1 MTFWVTI
8 IRTCHVSRSAPRA
21 MSKVWVRDIQKRIE
35 RVIFRCAPSSW
46 HSDVHWICVI
56 EMTYWDTLSRGW
68 RSMPTRVWVRV
79 AFRCALSS
87 WDLDSIEIEMTYWD
101 TLIRSRHVS
110 RSECR
115 QECEFATFRCI
126 LSSCDLDDLL
136 SHANSSR
143 VMLSTQSDVES
154 VSLWYS
160 DVRWVREI

>member
-8 IRTCHVSRSAPRA
+8 IRRCQVSRSAPRA

-56 EMTYWDTLSRGW
+56 EMTYWDTLSRVSH
-68 RSMPTRVWVRV
+68 SMPTRVWVRV

-101 TLIRSRHVS
+101 TLIRTRRVS

-115 QECEFATFRCI
+115 QECEFVTFRCI
-126 LSSCDLDDLL
+126 LSSWDLDDLL
-136 SHANSSR
+136 SHANSSH

-154 VSLWYS
+154 ASLWYS